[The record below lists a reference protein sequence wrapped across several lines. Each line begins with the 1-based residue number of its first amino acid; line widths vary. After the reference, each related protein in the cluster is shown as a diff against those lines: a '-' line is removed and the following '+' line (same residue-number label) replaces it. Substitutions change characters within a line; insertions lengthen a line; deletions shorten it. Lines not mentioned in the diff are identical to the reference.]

1 MPVRVAAS
9 GDRVPVEDAP
19 TDKDPVAVF
28 VNVCV
33 DEIVPVG
40 DTVDNAVF
48 VVVTVKD
55 DVTVIV

>member
-1 MPVRVAAS
+1 M
-9 GDRVPVEDAP
+9 PVEDAP
-19 TDKDPVAVF
+19 KDKDPVAVL

-40 DTVDNAVF
+40 DTVDNAVL